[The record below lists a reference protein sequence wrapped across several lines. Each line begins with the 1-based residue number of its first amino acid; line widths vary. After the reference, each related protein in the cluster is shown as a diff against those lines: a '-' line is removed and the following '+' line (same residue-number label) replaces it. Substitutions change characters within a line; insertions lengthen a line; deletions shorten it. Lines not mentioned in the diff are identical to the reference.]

1 MANVQVPGF
10 IPLRST
16 IAGATIA
23 NKRHRVLTNN
33 TTAIAKGDA
42 VIIDA
47 NGAVLVASTATAAVA
62 SVAQGASY
70 IDSDG
75 TRVERHHL
83 PAATLY
89 TSSGVNPS
97 NASYVYIVDD
107 GYNTVYEASVDE
119 AIALTDLGLN
129 YKMVLGTLTT
139 NGYSGHELD
148 ATSRA
153 VTATGLPW
161 RVHNFIDRPGHDP
174 DAADAHVECRINL
187 GLIEPALSAEEGE

>member
-1 MANVQVPGF
+1 MANVQCPGF

-16 IAGATIA
+16 VAGATIA

-42 VIIDA
+42 VKI
-47 NGAVLVASTATAAVA
+47 VATGDVVVSSSATAAIG

-70 IDSDG
+70 ILDG
-75 TRVERHHL
+75 IRVERPHL

-89 TSSGVNPS
+89 TSTGVDPS

-107 GYNTVYEASVDE
+107 NYNTIYEASVDE

-129 YKMVLGTLTT
+129 YQLVLGTLTT

-148 ATSRA
+148 ATNRA
-153 VTATGLPW
+153 VTATGLPV
-161 RVHNFIDRPGHDP
+161 RVHSFISRPGNDP
-174 DAADAHVECRINL
+174 DTADAHVECRINL
-187 GLIEPALSAEEGE
+187 GLIEPALSQEEGE